1 MIQEYLK
8 SGSPREALEIKKKYG
23 AEAAYIAGGTEVN
36 RLKSPVRASRLIG
49 LDKAGFPGIEKKGSA
64 LRIGAMVSLQEL
76 IESDLVPEALKK
88 AARQAG
94 SRPMRHM
101 ATAGGNIAADRRD
114 SYLVPALLAFDAKV
128 ELAGGGE
135 ADLEAWL
142 EKKEELVLSI
152 LIANPGRCVRLARI
166 SRTVQGVPV
175 LVMAYGCGDGAK
187 GASRFA
193 LGGLPGPARRLKAV
207 EEAIDGGSLKD
218 PEALAKKVSELVDPV
233 SDFLG
238 SVEYKRYIA
247 GVSAADLFSAC
258 SC

>member
-8 SGSPREALEIKKKYG
+8 PGSPSEALEMKKKQG
-23 AEAAYIAGGTEVN
+23 TEAAYIAGGTEVN
-36 RLKSPVRASRLIG
+36 RLKSPVRARTLIG
-49 LDKAGFPGIEKKGSA
+49 LEKSGFPGIDKKGSA

-76 IESDLVPEALKK
+76 IESDLVPEALRK

-94 SRPMRHM
+94 SRSIRHM
-101 ATAGGNIAADRRD
+101 ATVGGNIAADRRD
-114 SYLVPALLAFDAKV
+114 SYLVPALLAFDAKL

-135 ADLEAWL
+135 ADLDAWL
-142 EKKEELVLSI
+142 ENKEGLVVSI
-152 LIANPGRCVRLARI
+152 LIANPGRCVRLARV

-175 LVMAYGCGDGAK
+175 LVMAYGCGDGTK
-187 GASRFA
+187 GATRFII
-193 LGGLPGPARRLKAV
+193 GGLPGPARRVKAV
-207 EEAIDGGSLKD
+207 EEAIDAGSLKD
-218 PEALAKKVSELVDPV
+218 SGELVKKVSELVNPV